1 MIKHYVCCHTVC
13 YVQKFYHEYLDIKVI
28 ETNLFIMF
36 KYPKLGSNTKDKT
49 LQV

>member
-1 MIKHYVCCHTVC
+1 MIKHYVCYHTVC

-36 KYPKLGSNTKDKT
+36 KYQNLDSNTKDKT